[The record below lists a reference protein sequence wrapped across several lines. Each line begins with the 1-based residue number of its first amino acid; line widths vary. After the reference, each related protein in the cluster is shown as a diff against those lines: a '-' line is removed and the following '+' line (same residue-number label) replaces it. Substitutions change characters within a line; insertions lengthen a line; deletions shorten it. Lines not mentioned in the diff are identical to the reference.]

1 MANIGHEL
9 SNPKHCNSLKFKG
22 MCLDYKGQMQQIPL
36 QYTYTKEK
44 ENKNLIKFSCQ
55 ISNMQ
60 IASAELEKN
69 LHFSMICMEHH
80 ASASLHFFNAYS

>member
-22 MCLDYKGQMQQIPL
+22 ICLDYKGQMQQIPL

-44 ENKNLIKFSCQ
+44 ENKNLIKFSC
-55 ISNMQ
+55 
-60 IASAELEKN
+60 
-69 LHFSMICMEHH
+69 
-80 ASASLHFFNAYS
+80 